1 MKRIFPRGTTAE
13 QMVNAIVRMVEP
25 LDPSRTWSV
34 EIEEWKKPRTNQ
46 QLRYLFGV
54 VYPMVLEAGGEA
66 LGGYTREDLHD
77 FFLGEVYGWQELNA
91 LGRTQSKPVRRTSKM
106 TKAEFTDFLY
116 SIENKCI
123 EMGIGPL
130 PEPIYA
136 NGHFD
141 PE

>member
-13 QMVNAIVRMVEP
+13 QMVKAIVRMVEP
-25 LDPSRTWSV
+25 LDPQKPWSI
-34 EIEEWKKPRTNQ
+34 EITEWKKPRTNQ

-66 LGGYTREDLHD
+66 LQGYTREDLHD

-91 LGRTQSKPVRRTSKM
+91 LGRAQIKPVRRTSKM

-123 EMGIGPL
+123 DMGIGPL

-136 NGHFD
+136 NGHID